1 MSSGKCHTFW
11 LIAPSRN
18 RLLPLRLKV
27 RMYRHIDVSVQGIL
41 PNKKGSHYLESNIWA
56 SALLHNST
64 FNYKWF
70 FKGKKTI
77 VSVTQTH
84 SESSTYENELTERA
98 LLFFRSLRND
108 DGDDYATKTSLKKI
122 ICAASNLR
130 ACLHGVGDPG
140 LVGLVSFVF
149 TLWWTQNKRNLPH

>member
-1 MSSGKCHTFW
+1 MKY
-11 LIAPSRN
+11 
-18 RLLPLRLKV
+18 V
-27 RMYRHIDVSVQGIL
+27 RRHCCITPPRTIND
-41 PNKKGSHYLESNIWA
+41 
-56 SALLHNST
+56 
-64 FNYKWF
+64 F
-70 FKGKKTI
+70 FQGKKTI

-84 SESSTYENELTERA
+84 FESSTYVNELTEGT

-122 ICAASNLR
+122 ICTASNLR

-149 TLWWTQNKRNLPH
+149 TLWWTQNKGNLPH